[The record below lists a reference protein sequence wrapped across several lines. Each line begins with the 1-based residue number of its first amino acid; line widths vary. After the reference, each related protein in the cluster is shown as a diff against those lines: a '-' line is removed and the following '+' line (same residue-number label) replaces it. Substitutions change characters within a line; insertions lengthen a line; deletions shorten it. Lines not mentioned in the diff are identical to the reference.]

1 MMESPVMNTQLALV
15 CLLTF
20 IIHLIST
27 ISYALKIAGV
37 RTGRIAVSFALAN
50 ILLLVSRTS
59 NTFQGPLLAKHVE
72 RNILQGSS
80 QNIEAD
86 LRWLLLSATLATLVG
101 ALLIPTFQRL
111 FTTAI
116 EVFGRYRSIPRLLL
130 GGLSL
135 RGLERVKEAAHVPA
149 KENLTRLTLKGIPPS
164 IIIFNALATSVLTVG
179 VIASLYAGHLDP
191 QLRLTANSLSPVINA
206 LSTILLFVFID
217 PYLSILTDD
226 VVSGQASEA
235 LFRRCVVLFVASR
248 LVGTILAQLILVPAA
263 HIIVRVAGLL

>member
-1 MMESPVMNTQLALV
+1 MNTQLALV

-20 IIHLIST
+20 VIHLIST
-27 ISYALKIAGV
+27 LAYALRIAGV

-72 RNILQGSS
+72 RNILEGSS
-80 QNIEAD
+80 HNIEVD
-86 LRWLLLSATLATLVG
+86 FRWLLLSATLATIVG

-111 FTTAI
+111 FTIAI

-130 GGLSL
+130 AGLSL
-135 RGLERVKEAAHVPA
+135 RGMGRAKEAARVPSR
-149 KENLTRLTLKGIPPS
+149 ENLTRLSWRGIPLS
-164 IIIFNALATSVLTVG
+164 IIVFNALATSVLTVG

-226 VVSGQASEA
+226 VVSGQATEA

-248 LVGTILAQLILVPAA
+248 LAGTILAQLILVPAA